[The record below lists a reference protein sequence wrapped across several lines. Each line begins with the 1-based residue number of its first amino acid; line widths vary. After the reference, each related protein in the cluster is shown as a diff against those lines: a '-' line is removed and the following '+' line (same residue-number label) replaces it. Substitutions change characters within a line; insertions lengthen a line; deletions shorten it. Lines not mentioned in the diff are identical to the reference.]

1 MAIIDTHIDNTIEI
15 LVDNSGNSHE
25 LNAAYL
31 NGRTYDDITQLVAG
45 GIRYIGRAI
54 GLVNSKT
61 KEIED
66 VTEGATNLLVRIII
80 ADTESGQETQDV
92 TAVAGDMIVYGDQE
106 FVVIPL
112 QHVKTSAG
120 EDTVYGWNLL
130 GSMEGKAT
138 AKAETA
144 KSTTGITAALASDL
158 TLQNTS
164 HSHTI
169 TDNGH
174 SHTYDKATSASFTG
188 SATTSGNN
196 KTGIK
201 VAFTNTPSASDAGHT
216 HSIAHSHTAA
226 LNSNGVTITDGGHTH
241 SVNLSGIKTDI
252 SSTSTETTSGKA
264 NLTASY
270 KGDASFTGTAASHTH
285 NYQKSSLSYDST
297 NHSMAIA
304 YATTADSSTSITP
317 AGSIGLPSVT
327 VTDSG
332 HTHSYDKTTSVVT
345 STNQSVATTSSKTGI
360 SAAVTNTAVTVSN
373 VTATTLSGSSSAS
386 ISLSNMELTV
396 TDPGHTH
403 SVTASGSVALSY
415 TSTAS
420 GKSTTGVLVNSS
432 SLASNA
438 SAKAVTINITD
449 NGHTHTQL

>member
-1 MAIIDTHIDNTIEI
+1 MAIIDTHIDNTIET

-45 GIRYIGRAI
+45 GIRYIGRAL
-54 GLVNSKT
+54 GCVNQTT
-61 KEIED
+61 KELEGI
-66 VTEGATNLLVRIII
+66 TEGSTNLLVRIVVS
-80 ADTESGQETQDV
+80 DGNEQVTQDV
-92 TAVAGDMIVYGDQE
+92 TAVSGDMILYGDQE
-106 FVVIPL
+106 FVVIPIT
-112 QHVKTSAG
+112 HIKTEK
-120 EDTVYGWNLL
+120 EDLTVYGWNLL

-164 HSHTI
+164 HSHAI

-174 SHTYDKATSASFTG
+174 THTYDKATSASFTG
-188 SATTSGNN
+188 SAVTSGNS

-201 VAFTNTPSASDAGHT
+201 VAFTNTPGASDAGHT

-252 SSTSTETTSGKA
+252 SSTPTNTTSGQA

-270 KGDASFTGTAASHTH
+270 EGSASFTGTAASHTH

-304 YATTADSSTSITP
+304 YTTTADSSTSITP
-317 AGSIGLPSVT
+317 AGSIGLPNVT
-327 VTDSG
+327 VVDSG
-332 HTHSYDKTTSVVT
+332 HTHSYDKTTNVVT
-345 STNQSVATTSSKTGI
+345 SANQSVATASVKTGI
-360 SAAVTNTAVTVSN
+360 SAAVTNTAVTVSSI
-373 VTATTLSGSSSAS
+373 TAATLSGSSSAD
-386 ISLSNMELTV
+386 ISLSDMELTV

-403 SVTASGSVALSY
+403 SVTASGSVALKY

-420 GKSTTGVLVNSS
+420 GKSTTSVSVNSG